1 MSSKRENVSMSFTLI
16 ELLVVIAIIAILAG
30 MLLPALSSAREKARR
45 SNCISNLKQLGLAL
59 KTYTIDYVNFY
70 PYDIN
75 YQGNPLMPRFEGYNG
90 TSIDGSEQ
98 LSGCNILVREEYL
111 SDSNVYICPS
121 TTHQAGKDHS
131 YLYLN
136 DYGQLASAKTDRLYE
151 DEDDSLILTERNVKP
166 DYVVACDGFK
176 NAKMNHKG
184 YISFLLGDGH
194 VQGEIGDGNKIL
206 ENENGHGL
214 DDIVIAVMQNMM
226 DD

>member
-16 ELLVVIAIIAILAG
+16 ELLIVIAIIAILAG

-98 LSGCNILVREEYL
+98 LSG
-111 SDSNVYICPS
+111 
-121 TTHQAGKDHS
+121 
-131 YLYLN
+131 
-136 DYGQLASAKTDRLYE
+136 
-151 DEDDSLILTERNVKP
+151 
-166 DYVVACDGFK
+166 
-176 NAKMNHKG
+176 
-184 YISFLLGDGH
+184 
-194 VQGEIGDGNKIL
+194 
-206 ENENGHGL
+206 
-214 DDIVIAVMQNMM
+214 
-226 DD
+226 